1 MNNNMIC
8 EKCGSEMIYEKKDCD
23 STWTC
28 PNCNWGIAT
37 SYFSPIYL
45 DTTEYTIIIS
55 VIPDPSLEII
65 HFIAELLNCN
75 FVEAKKTLKIGDI
88 KVTRK
93 AIDVITI
100 EKKLKNIGLLYAIN
114 PIFPYNLDGEKNDK

>member
-1 MNNNMIC
+1 M
-8 EKCGSEMIYEKKDCD
+8 
-23 STWTC
+23 
-28 PNCNWGIAT
+28 
-37 SYFSPIYL
+37 
-45 DTTEYTIIIS
+45 
-55 VIPDPSLEII
+55 
-65 HFIAELLNCN
+65 
-75 FVEAKKTLKIGDI
+75 KIGDI